1 MKIMKVFLSLFFL
14 FLSSNLF
21 SAEGDSYACIIKNIN
36 KNTPSGISDTGI
48 EINTLFEL
56 DWKKD
61 TIVID
66 SVSIYD
72 IIAKRDENV
81 FATQDLEID
90 FKPYAIPFSTLYL
103 VDGHFSLS
111 LHSPDE
117 NHFTLSV
124 FADCNVN

>member
-1 MKIMKVFLSLFFL
+1 MKIFLSLFIL
-14 FLSSNLF
+14 FLSSNVF
-21 SAEGDSYACIIKNIN
+21 SAEGDSYTCKITNIS
-36 KNTPSGISDTGI
+36 KSTPSGISDTGI
-48 EINTLFEL
+48 EINTFFEL

-66 SVSIYD
+66 SVSKYEIF
-72 IIAKRDENV
+72 AKRDENV
-81 FATQDLEID
+81 FATQDLELD
-90 FKPYAIPFSTLYL
+90 FNPYVVPYSTLYL

-124 FADCNVN
+124 FADCNLN